1 MSACPSCRSENAEDA
16 RFCSTCGARL
26 VAVAAPVPQVRKIV
40 TIVFCDVVGSTS
52 LAEGMDA
59 ETWGQVM
66 VRYFEAMRAAL
77 ERHGGTIEKF
87 IGDAVMAVFGV
98 PLAREDDALR
108 AVRAAQDMRVALD
121 ELNEELDAEFAVRIR
136 ARTGIHTGEIV
147 AAAPAAEQALPLG
160 DAANTAARFEQA
172 AGSGEILL
180 GDPTYRLVRHAV
192 RVEPLQPLELK
203 GKADPVAAWR
213 LVEVVPDAPGLV
225 RHPDVPIVGREAE
238 IQELRNA
245 FDLVATERRCQMVT
259 VIGEAGVGKSRLIR
273 RFREEELSGQGRVLQ
288 GRCRPYGETVTFGPL
303 AEALLRAAGI
313 EDNDPTDVGRQKLDR
328 LVSGDPD
335 EERIGNLVAAAVGLA
350 PGGASAEEVSWAF
363 RRLLSWMAAGS
374 PLVVV
379 LDDLQWAAPVLLD
392 LVEQVAEE
400 VTDAQLL
407 LLGMARPDLLGER
420 PSWPGRLVRLG
431 GLTPEECL
439 ALIGHALGD
448 LPLASEVA
456 RSIAEPAGGNP
467 LFLEELVAMLI
478 EDGSLERTD
487 DSWTSTRDLGDIDVP
502 PTIDALLAARLEQLP
517 RDEGM
522 ALETASVIGQVFSS
536 NAVAAMADA
545 AARSRLPVALD
556 ALVARDIV
564 QTASELFAGDPALR
578 FRHLLIRDAAYRR
591 LPKAS
596 RSDLHERFAAWL
608 EGEIGERIVGSEEII
623 GYHLEQAYLLRT
635 ELRPGSEEDR
645 ALASRA
651 ARRLASAGR
660 RAMDLGDGLAA
671 SGLLGR
677 AVALAGL
684 EETTGI
690 GFQLELAMALGSS
703 GDLAGAEMALDA
715 AKVSAQAKD
724 LVGLDARI
732 ALEDLRLRMSM
743 RPSGVPAE
751 ITRRVPGLIAI
762 LEREGDDAGLAAAW
776 NLVADA
782 EITAVTM
789 GSANATLERALGYAE
804 RAHDVRQASD
814 IRKWLIGAATW
825 GRTPVR
831 DALKRIGELDA
842 SSGGNPLVHA
852 TAMSFEGLLFAML
865 GRFDEGRSSW
875 LQGTELLEELHQT
888 VWAAAGA
895 NQGGQIELLAG
906 DLRAA
911 ERILHSGFMTL
922 EAMGEQAYLSTVAG
936 LLAKAVFG
944 QGRIDEAEGISR
956 IGELACDEADVQA
969 QALWRQTRAR
979 ILAVRGDLQT
989 AESLAMEAVRLNESV
1004 DDPIAHGEA
1013 LLDLAEIQRIAG
1025 RWREAVTAMRSAVG
1039 LFHRK
1044 GAVVLEDRARS
1055 ALAALTG

>member
-1 MSACPSCRSENAEDA
+1 MSACPSCKSRNAEDA
-16 RFCSTCGARL
+16 SFCSTCGARL

-40 TIVFCDVVGSTS
+40 TIVFCDVVGSTA

-66 VRYFEAMRAAL
+66 IRYFEAMRAAL

-98 PLAREDDALR
+98 PLTREDDALR
-108 AVRAAQDMRVALD
+108 AVRAAQDMRVALQ

-172 AGSGEILL
+172 AGSDEILL

-192 RVEPLQPLELK
+192 RVEPLQALELK
-203 GKADPVAAWR
+203 GKAEPVPAWR
-213 LVEVVPDAPGLV
+213 LVELVPDAPGLV
-225 RHPDVPIVGREAE
+225 RHLDAPIVGRGAE
-238 IQELRNA
+238 MQELRNA
-245 FDLVATERRCQMVT
+245 FELVATERRCQMVT
-259 VIGEAGVGKSRLIR
+259 VIGEAGVGKSRLVR
-273 RFREEELSGQGRVLQ
+273 RFHDEFLGRGRVLQ

-313 EDNDPTDVGRQKLDR
+313 EDNDPTDVGLQKLDR

-335 EERIGNLVAAAVGLA
+335 EDRIGNLVAAAVGLA
-350 PGGASAEEVSWAF
+350 PAGASAEEFSWGF
-363 RRLLSWMAAGS
+363 RRLLSWMAARS
-374 PLVVV
+374 PLVVI

-392 LVEQVAEE
+392 LVVQVAEE

-407 LLGMARPDLLGER
+407 VLGMARPDLLGER
-420 PSWPGRLVRLG
+420 PGWPGKLLRLG
-431 GLTPEECL
+431 GLTAEECL
-439 ALIGHALGD
+439 ALIGHALGG
-448 LPLASEVA
+448 LSLASDVA
-456 RSIAEPAGGNP
+456 RRIAEPAGGNP

-487 DSWTSTRDLGDIDVP
+487 GRWTPTRDLGDIDVP

-545 AARSRLPVALD
+545 AARPRLPVALD

-564 QTASELFAGDPALR
+564 QTASEEFAGEPALR

-596 RSDLHERFAAWL
+596 RSDLHEKFAAWL
-608 EGEIGERIVGSEEII
+608 EGEVGERIAGSEEII
-623 GYHLEQAYLLRT
+623 GYHLEQAYLLRI

-677 AVALAGL
+677 SVALAGV
-684 EETTGI
+684 EDATGI
-690 GFQLELAMALGSS
+690 GFQLELAMALGSL
-703 GDLAGAEMALDA
+703 GDFAGAEMALDT
-715 AKVSAQAKD
+715 AKVSAQAKE
-724 LVGLDARI
+724 LVGIGARI

-751 ITRRVPGLIAI
+751 ITRRAPGLIAI

-776 NLVADA
+776 NLVGDS
-782 EITAVTM
+782 EIASLTM
-789 GSANATLERALGYAE
+789 GSAIPTLERALMYAE

-814 IRKWLIGAATW
+814 VRKWLIGAVTW
-825 GRTPVR
+825 GPLPVPE
-831 DALKRIGELDA
+831 ALSRIRELDA
-842 SSGGNPLVHA
+842 SSGGN
-852 TAMSFEGLLFAML
+852 
-865 GRFDEGRSSW
+865 RSCTRPRSPSTGCW
-875 LQGTELLEELHQT
+875 WRCSA
-888 VWAAAGA
+888 VSRR
-895 NQGGQIELLAG
+895 AG
-906 DLRAA
+906 DLGRRRTTSSANSI
-911 ERILHSGFMTL
+911 RRSG
-922 EAMGEQAYLSTVAG
+922 A
-936 LLAKAVFG
+936 
-944 QGRIDEAEGISR
+944 R
-956 IGELACDEADVQA
+956 
-969 QALWRQTRAR
+969 RAR
-979 ILAVRGDLQT
+979 TRG
-989 AESLAMEAVRLNESV
+989 
-1004 DDPIAHGEA
+1004 
-1013 LLDLAEIQRIAG
+1013 
-1025 RWREAVTAMRSAVG
+1025 
-1039 LFHRK
+1039 
-1044 GAVVLEDRARS
+1044 ARS
-1055 ALAALTG
+1055 SCWPATPWRLSGSCGPGSWCWRRWANRATSRPSPDCLRRPSSFSAASTKPRRSRRLASVHRTRRTSSPRRCGDRPVPGSWRFEGTCEPPKAWPWRRSV